1 MLPRLS
7 LYIVMSSVLW
17 SPNSH
22 AYDLVAGKAKVD
34 AVCYKCHGRQ
44 GISVSA
50 IHPHLAGQ
58 RESYISIQLRAFRS
72 GSRVHS
78 KMTGVAKELTDAD
91 IENVA
96 AYFSRQ
102 RPSYAGAAD

>member
-1 MLPRLS
+1 MLLRLS
-7 LYIVMSSVLW
+7 SLIVMSAVLW

-44 GISVSA
+44 GISVSS
-50 IHPHLAGQ
+50 IHPNLAGQ

-102 RPSYAGAAD
+102 RPMYAQPLE

>member
-1 MLPRLS
+1 MLLRLS
-7 LYIVMSSVLW
+7 AMWVMGAVLW
-17 SPNSH
+17 TSPAS
-22 AYDLVAGKAKVD
+22 AYDLIAGKAKVD
-34 AVCYKCHGRQ
+34 AVCHKCHGRQ

-72 GSRVHS
+72 GKRVHT

-96 AYFSRQ
+96 AYYARQ
-102 RPSYAGAAD
+102 RPAYTYPD

>member
-1 MLPRLS
+1 MLLRLS
-7 LYIVMSSVLW
+7 SFFAMSVLLW
-17 SPNSH
+17 TPNSY

-44 GISVSA
+44 GISVSN

-96 AYFSRQ
+96 AYFARQ
-102 RPSYAGAAD
+102 RPMYAP

>member
-1 MLPRLS
+1 MFLRFSSAVLIG
-7 LYIVMSSVLW
+7 LWVGMS
-17 SPNSH
+17 NSH

-34 AVCYKCHGRQ
+34 ALCYKCHGRQ

-72 GSRVHS
+72 GKRVHT
-78 KMTGVAKELTDAD
+78 KMTGVAKELTDTD

-96 AYFSRQ
+96 AYYARQ
-102 RPSYAGAAD
+102 RPAYAMPE

>member
-1 MLPRLS
+1 MLSRLETTLLLS
-7 LYIVMSSVLW
+7 ALLW
-17 SPNSH
+17 AAPSH
-22 AYDLVAGKAKVD
+22 AADLAAGKAKVE

-72 GSRVHS
+72 GTRVHS
-78 KMTGVAKELTDAD
+78 KMTGIAKELTDQD
-91 IENVA
+91 IENLA
-96 AYFSRQ
+96 AYYSSQ
-102 RPSYAGAAD
+102 RPAYAMP

>member
-1 MLPRLS
+1 MLLRLS
-7 LYIVMSSVLW
+7 LSVLIGLCVGMSS
-17 SPNSH
+17 SH

-34 AVCYKCHGRQ
+34 ELCYKCHGRQ

-72 GSRVHS
+72 GKRVHS

-96 AYFSRQ
+96 AFYSRQ
-102 RPSYAGAAD
+102 RPAYAMPE

>member
-1 MLPRLS
+1 MFLRLS
-7 LYIVMSSVLW
+7 SAVAMGLWMGMSS
-17 SPNSH
+17 SY
-22 AYDLVAGKAKVD
+22 AYDLAAGKAKVD

-44 GISVSA
+44 GISVSN

-72 GSRVHS
+72 GKRVHT

-96 AYFSRQ
+96 AFYARQ
-102 RPSYAGAAD
+102 RPAYAMPE